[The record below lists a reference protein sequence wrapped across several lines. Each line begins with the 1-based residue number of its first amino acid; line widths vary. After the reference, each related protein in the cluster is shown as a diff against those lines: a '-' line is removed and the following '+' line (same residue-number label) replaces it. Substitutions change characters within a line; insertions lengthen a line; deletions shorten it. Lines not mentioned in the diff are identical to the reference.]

1 MSETTEHQ
9 IYACWCGHRPIRHP
23 RRGDVI
29 VCLECEAAV
38 PTLSEVAW
46 GELAQRLERAAD
58 NLLALHDL
66 LQHGYIIVHP
76 DDVRARDIAIIQAT
90 CDQLGVVVAYP
101 MDNRGWFDAI
111 IAAAERE
118 TP

>member
-29 VCLECEAAV
+29 VCLECEAAH
-38 PTLSEVAW
+38 PAE
-46 GELAQRLERAAD
+46 QYLE
-58 NLLALHDL
+58 ALRE
-66 LQHGYIIVHP
+66 HGYVIVHP
-76 DDVRARDIAIIQAT
+76 DDVPEHSH
-90 CDQLGVVVAYP
+90 GVTPPSQVHSFNWVE
-101 MDNRGWFDAI
+101 GWNACRRHIF
-111 IAAAERE
+111 AEQE